1 MLPNE
6 AINKTLLSVFSH
18 TSFRPKQEEIIRAIV
33 DRRDVLAILPTGAG
47 KSLCFQLPAV
57 VIHGMTIVISPLIAL
72 MQDQVKNA
80 REKGINAQ
88 HLSSLQD
95 ESESVFVHD
104 EIKTGNV
111 KLLYISPE
119 RFIMESFQE
128 ELKSVLIS
136 LVILDEAHCIEYG
149 NEFRP
154 AYFELSERLKNRIY
168 QDVPRAAFTA
178 SATEATQQI
187 IIDKFGL
194 YNPEIFKTTFNRPNL
209 FYDVREKIGSGI
221 NYLPIL
227 ISGKHFESERGII
240 YRSTKANC
248 EETAIFLTR
257 SGYKSVAYHAGMDPQ
272 ERTENQML
280 FVSGG
285 VKIVCATIAFGMGID
300 VPDIRY
306 VIHLDLPKNME
317 GFYQETGRA
326 GRDGLPSYC
335 CLFYDRADKL
345 LIRRFN
351 GNVEDKE
358 RRNMA
363 SKQLEY
369 IADYAEENVC
379 RRKKILEYFGEVY
392 DKNNCG
398 NCDICNETKKHN
410 RFKGEFIKRELF
422 SR

>member
-1 MLPNE
+1 MSDKINE
-6 AINKTLLSVFSH
+6 TLISIFGH

-57 VIHGMTIVISPLIAL
+57 VMTGMTIVISPLIAL

-111 KLLYISPE
+111 KLIYISPE

-128 ELKSVLIS
+128 ELKSILIS

-154 AYFELSERLKNRIY
+154 AYFELSERLKNIIY

-178 SATEATQQI
+178 SATEETQKVI
-187 IIDKFGL
+187 IEKFGL
-194 YNPEIFKTTFNRPNL
+194 YKPEIFKTTFNRPNL
-209 FYDVREKIGSGI
+209 FYEVREKTGNGI
-221 NYLPIL
+221 AYLPIL
-227 ISGKHFESERGII
+227 ISAKHFESERGII
-240 YRSTKANC
+240 YCSTRSKC
-248 EETAIFLTR
+248 EEAATLLNR
-257 SGYKSVAYHAGMDPQ
+257 DGYKAVPYHAGMDSQ
-272 ERTENQML
+272 ERTENQRA
-280 FVSGG
+280 FVSGEI
-285 VKIVCATIAFGMGID
+285 KIICATIAFGMGID

-306 VIHLDLPKNME
+306 VIHLDLSKNME

-345 LIRRFN
+345 LIKRFN
-351 GNVEDKE
+351 GNIEDEE
-358 RRNMA
+358 RRNIA

-369 IADYAEENVC
+369 MAEYAEVSVC
-379 RRKKILEYFGEVY
+379 RRKKILEYFGEPY
-392 DKNNCG
+392 PSDNCG
-398 NCDICNETKKHN
+398 KCDVCTGTRTTAQKITYTKK
-410 RFKGEFIKRELF
+410 ELF
-422 SR
+422 KNR